1 MPAKKK
7 PVGRPAKAKKLAT
20 KRKTETAKR
29 KTEAARK
36 KARNTK
42 PDGYTGAAKTQVGRV
57 NRKSSSDR
65 DHNNSVANDTLFALN
80 YLQRQNQD
88 LMDGK
93 GKAKQF
99 KSDVNFD
106 RKRNKTSTKKKTT
119 TRKKK

>member
-20 KRKTETAKR
+20 KRKTE
-29 KTEAARK
+29 AARK
-36 KARNTK
+36 KAKNTK

-65 DHNNSVANDTLFALN
+65 DHKDSVANDALFALN
-80 YLQRQNQD
+80 YLQRKNQD
-88 LMDGK
+88 IVNGK

-119 TRKKK
+119 KKKK